1 MGAFVVLR
9 QMSMIAILVIIG
21 IGLEKK
27 KVLNEQGTKVISKL
41 VVDICNPVLIVSTIL
56 SGNITVTHREFLN
69 GVGVGAVIYAVF
81 ILTGTVLPTLIRI
94 PKDER
99 KFYSLMSIYGNV
111 GFLGIPVAKAILS
124 ENAMIYV
131 IICNVFYCLLFYT
144 HGIITLSSG
153 KEKMDIKKIFS
164 PGVIMS
170 ILALLIFW
178 FDLEVPEVL
187 AKTVDYIGSPTVF
200 LSMVLL
206 GASVARSNFIRDM
219 KDAKLWIFILIR
231 LVVVPALAVI
241 VLRSVGAAD
250 EMVRTF
256 CLMCAVP
263 VGNLPMIQAEKIG
276 ERTDILSRGIIV
288 TTVFSFLSITAFMTL
303 I

>member
-1 MGAFVVLR
+1 MGALIVLR
-9 QMSMIAILVIIG
+9 QMAMIAVLVIIG

-27 KVLNEQGTKVISKL
+27 KVLNEQGTKAISKL

-56 SGNITVTHREFLN
+56 TGNITVTHEEFLS
-69 GVGVGAVIYAVF
+69 GVGVAAVIYAVF
-81 ILTGTVLPTLIRI
+81 ILIGTLLPKII
-94 PKDER
+94 GIKKDER

-111 GFLGIPVAKAILS
+111 GFLGIPVAKALLS
-124 ENAMIYV
+124 ENAMLYV

-178 FDLEVPEVL
+178 FDLKLPEVVV
-187 AKTVDYIGSPTVF
+187 KTVEYIGSPTVF

-206 GASVARSNFIRDM
+206 GASVARSNFIKDM
-219 KDAKLWIFILIR
+219 KDAKLWIFILVR

-241 VLRSVGAAD
+241 VLRAVGAAD

-263 VGNLPMIQAEKIG
+263 VGNLPMIQAEKTG

-288 TTVFSFLSITAFMTL
+288 TTVFSFISITAFMSL

>member
-1 MGAFVVLR
+1 MGALIVLR
-9 QMSMIAILVIIG
+9 QMSMIAVLVIIG
-21 IGLEKK
+21 IVLEKK
-27 KVLNEQGTKVISKL
+27 KVLSEQGTKVISKL

-56 SGNITVTHREFLN
+56 TGNITVTHKEFLS
-69 GVGVGAVIYAVF
+69 GVGVAAVIYAVF
-81 ILTGTVLPTLIRI
+81 ILIGTLLPGII
-94 PKDER
+94 GIKKDER

-111 GFLGIPVAKAILS
+111 GFLGIPVAKALLS
-124 ENAMIYV
+124 ENAMLYV

-153 KEKMDIKKIFS
+153 KEKMDLKKLLS

-178 FDLEVPEVL
+178 FDLKLPEVVV
-187 AKTVDYIGSPTVF
+187 KTADYIGSPTVF

-206 GASVARSNFIRDM
+206 GASVSRSNFIRDM
-219 KDAKLWIFILIR
+219 KDAKLWIFILVR
-231 LVVVPALAVI
+231 LVMVPALAVLI
-241 VLRSVGAAD
+241 LRSAGAAD

-288 TTVFSFLSITAFMTL
+288 TTVFSFISITAFMSL

>member
-1 MGAFVVLR
+1 MGALVVLR

-21 IGLEKK
+21 FGLQKK
-27 KVLNEQGTKVISKL
+27 NVLNEQGIKVISKL

-56 SGNITVTHREFLN
+56 NGNITVTHREFLS
-69 GVGVGAVIYAVF
+69 GVGVAAVIYAVF
-81 ILTGTVLPTLIRI
+81 ILVGSVLPMIIGI
-94 PKDER
+94 PRDER

-124 ENAMIYV
+124 ENAMLYV

-170 ILALLIFW
+170 ILALVIFW
-178 FDLEVPEVL
+178 FDIKFPDVIV
-187 AKTVDYIGSPTVF
+187 KTVDYIGSPTVF

-206 GASVARSNFIRDM
+206 GASVARSNFLKDM
-219 KDAKLWIFILIR
+219 KDAKLWIFILVR
-231 LVVVPALAVI
+231 LVCVPALAVL
-241 VLRSVGAAD
+241 VLKGIGVAE

-288 TTVFSFLSITAFMTL
+288 TTVFSFISITAFMSL

>member
-1 MGAFVVLR
+1 MGALIVLR
-9 QMSMIAILVIIG
+9 QMSMIAVLVIIG

-41 VVDICNPVLIVSTIL
+41 VVDICNPILIVSTIL
-56 SGNITVTHREFLN
+56 TGKITVTHEEFLS
-69 GVGVGAVIYAVF
+69 GVGVAAVIYAVF
-81 ILTGTVLPTLIRI
+81 ILIGTLLPKII
-94 PKDER
+94 GIKKDER

-111 GFLGIPVAKAILS
+111 GFLGIPVAKALLS
-124 ENAMIYV
+124 ENAMLYV

-178 FDLEVPEVL
+178 FDLKLPEVVV
-187 AKTVDYIGSPTVF
+187 KTVEYIGSPTVF

-206 GASVARSNFIRDM
+206 GASVARSNFIKDM
-219 KDAKLWIFILIR
+219 KDAKLWIFILVR

-241 VLRSVGAAD
+241 VLRTVGAVD

-256 CLMCAVP
+256 CRMCAVP

-288 TTVFSFLSITAFMTL
+288 TTGFSFISITAFMSL

>member
-1 MGAFVVLR
+1 MGALIVLR
-9 QMSMIAILVIIG
+9 QMSMIAVLVIIG
-21 IGLEKK
+21 IVLEKK
-27 KVLNEQGTKVISKL
+27 KVLSEQGTKVISKL

-56 SGNITVTHREFLN
+56 TGNITVTHKEFLS
-69 GVGVGAVIYAVF
+69 GVGVAAVIYAVF
-81 ILTGTVLPTLIRI
+81 ILIGTLLPGII
-94 PKDER
+94 GIKKDER

-111 GFLGIPVAKAILS
+111 GFLGIPVAKALLS
-124 ENAMIYV
+124 ENAMLYV

-153 KEKMDIKKIFS
+153 KEKMDLKKLLS

-178 FDLEVPEVL
+178 FDLKLPEVVV
-187 AKTVDYIGSPTVF
+187 KTADYIGSPTVF

-206 GASVARSNFIRDM
+206 GASVSRSNFIRDM
-219 KDAKLWIFILIR
+219 KDAKLWIFILVR
-231 LVVVPALAVI
+231 LVMVPALAVLI
-241 VLRSVGAAD
+241 LRSAGDAD

-288 TTVFSFLSITAFMTL
+288 TTVFSFISITAFMSL

>member
-1 MGAFVVLR
+1 MGALIVLR
-9 QMSMIAILVIIG
+9 QMAMIAVLVIIG

-27 KVLNEQGTKVISKL
+27 KVLNEQGTKAISKL

-56 SGNITVTHREFLN
+56 TGNITVTHEEFLS
-69 GVGVGAVIYAVF
+69 GVGVAAVIYAVF
-81 ILTGTVLPTLIRI
+81 ILIGTLLPKII
-94 PKDER
+94 GIKKDER

-111 GFLGIPVAKAILS
+111 GFLGIPVAKALLS
-124 ENAMIYV
+124 ENAMLYV

-178 FDLEVPEVL
+178 FDLKLPEVVV
-187 AKTVDYIGSPTVF
+187 KTVEYIGSPTVF

-206 GASVARSNFIRDM
+206 GASVARSNFIKDM
-219 KDAKLWIFILIR
+219 KDAKLWIFILVR

-241 VLRSVGAAD
+241 VLRAVGAAD

-263 VGNLPMIQAEKIG
+263 VGNLPMIQAEKTG

-288 TTVFSFLSITAFMTL
+288 TTVFSFISISAFMSL